1 MATSAMDDR
10 QTIAGQADRRYAV
23 ILTAIEDETRA
34 VLRHVAS
41 ANEVNVKGTVFH
53 VGQFGDWDIAVA
65 ECGAGNIRT
74 AIVVERAIDRFG
86 PEVAC
91 FVGVAGGVKDVVIGD
106 VVVATKVYGYES
118 GKARAQAFHPR
129 PEVSLPAYIFDQ
141 RARAVRLRGGW
152 KSRFDPQLTHTNPK
166 IFVGAIAA
174 GEKVV
179 GSSRSDVA
187 KFLKESYGDALA
199 VEMEGRGFLD
209 GVHINHPVQGCVVRG
224 VADLLDNKDE
234 TDKAGWQLIAADA
247 ASAVAFEMLATLPSA
262 GTVKVQPD
270 NIGATPTPQ
279 LADNTPS
286 PTPIRNLAMGVPPG
300 KSPSVYFEPGEI
312 LAVLGEPEDNAQ
324 FGCSSGEGFYLRV
337 IPSVPISRPLSRAI
351 LGASIREA
359 GLFAMWRQPSG
370 LFAQNNYGSIVVEPV
385 APTAFELKALS
396 QLFPTGELWG
406 FAPWLFVRDR
416 TEYGPF
422 IPAAALESVYR
433 NMLFRYINFLSTHI
447 RIAAPVVIKAGV
459 FGLKGFNLAVHSD
472 GTFFGPFY
480 DNALEETFELAD
492 FSAESL
498 NSVLLQFFEALFEA
512 SGYPR
517 PTNLYNFPSPNT

>member
-1 MATSAMDDR
+1 MAITVTEDG
-10 QTIAGQADRRYAV
+10 QTITGQTDRRYAV

-34 VLRHVAS
+34 ILRHVAN
-41 ANEVNVKGTVFH
+41 AEEVIVKGTVFH
-53 VGQFGDWDIAVA
+53 VGQFGDWDIAVS

-118 GKARAQAFHPR
+118 GKARANAFHPR
-129 PEVSLPAYIFDQ
+129 PEVFLSAYTFEQ
-141 RARAVRLRGGW
+141 RARAVRLKGGW
-152 KSRFDPQLTHTNPK
+152 KNRFDPQLTHTNPK

-174 GEKVV
+174 GEKVI
-179 GSSRSDVA
+179 GSMRSDVA
-187 KFLKESYGDALA
+187 KFIKEGYGDALA

-209 GVHINHPVQGCVVRG
+209 GVHINHPVQGCVIRG
-224 VADLLDNKDE
+224 VADLLDKKEE

-247 ASAVAFEMLATLPSA
+247 AAAVAFEMLASLPPA
-262 GTVKVQPD
+262 GAVKVQPD
-270 NIGATPTPQ
+270 NIGTTQTPRP
-279 LADNTPS
+279 AENTPR
-286 PTPIRNLAMGVPPG
+286 PKPIPNRALGAPAG
-300 KSPSVYFEPGEI
+300 KSPSVYFEPGEV
-312 LAVLGEPEDNAQ
+312 LAVLGEPEDNAEY
-324 FGCSSGEGFYLRV
+324 GCSTAEGFYLRV
-337 IPSVPISRPLSRAI
+337 IPSLPLSKPLSRVI

-370 LFAQNNYGSIVVEPV
+370 LFTQNQYGSIVVEPQ

-406 FAPWLFVRDR
+406 FAPWLLVRNR

-422 IPAAALESVYR
+422 IPAAALESLYR

-447 RIAAPVVIKAGV
+447 RIAAPVVIKAGA
-459 FGLKGFNLAVHSD
+459 FGLKGFKLAVYND
-472 GTFFGPFY
+472 DAFFGPFH
-480 DNALEETFELAD
+480 DNALEETIELVD

-512 SGYPR
+512 SGYSR
-517 PTNLYNFPSPNT
+517 PTNLYNFPSPNN